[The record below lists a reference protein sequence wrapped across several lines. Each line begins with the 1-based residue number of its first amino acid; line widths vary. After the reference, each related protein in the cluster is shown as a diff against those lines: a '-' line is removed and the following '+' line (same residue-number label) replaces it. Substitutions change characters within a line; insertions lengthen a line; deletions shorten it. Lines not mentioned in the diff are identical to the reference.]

1 MLKFQS
7 PLTGDKDLRPKSG
20 RKPLQPKN
28 SPATPMTQIQ
38 ILKPK
43 QEWTEF
49 SVVKDSNKENHPI
62 YTTTPTKPI
71 VEPLDSSLAEE
82 LSAIKKKLE
91 RLRSDKERTEK
102 MLEERAMVLD
112 LQKKEL
118 EQRGEVQK
126 RLEIEVDRLY
136 RLKELH
142 SYSMQRI
149 SPIRTLREKEHEK
162 KMSEAQPLE
171 KETEELEE
179 SVGDNAMQSPSS
191 SWGSANSVSSQ
202 LVAVK

>member
-1 MLKFQS
+1 M
-7 PLTGDKDLRPKSG
+7 
-20 RKPLQPKN
+20 
-28 SPATPMTQIQ
+28 
-38 ILKPK
+38 
-43 QEWTEF
+43 
-49 SVVKDSNKENHPI
+49 
-62 YTTTPTKPI
+62 
-71 VEPLDSSLAEE
+71 DSSLAEE

-142 SYSMQRI
+142 SYSM
-149 SPIRTLREKEHEK
+149 
-162 KMSEAQPLE
+162 
-171 KETEELEE
+171 
-179 SVGDNAMQSPSS
+179 VSS
-191 SWGSANSVSSQ
+191 SA
-202 LVAVK
+202 

>member
-1 MLKFQS
+1 
-7 PLTGDKDLRPKSG
+7 
-20 RKPLQPKN
+20 
-28 SPATPMTQIQ
+28 
-38 ILKPK
+38 
-43 QEWTEF
+43 
-49 SVVKDSNKENHPI
+49 
-62 YTTTPTKPI
+62 
-71 VEPLDSSLAEE
+71 LDSSLAEE

-142 SYSMQRI
+142 SYSM
-149 SPIRTLREKEHEK
+149 
-162 KMSEAQPLE
+162 
-171 KETEELEE
+171 
-179 SVGDNAMQSPSS
+179 VSS
-191 SWGSANSVSSQ
+191 SA
-202 LVAVK
+202 

>member
-1 MLKFQS
+1 MLKLQS
-7 PLTGDKDLRPKSG
+7 PLTGEKNLRPKSG

-49 SVVKDSNKENHPI
+49 AVVKDSNKG
-62 YTTTPTKPI
+62 
-71 VEPLDSSLAEE
+71 EPSYPHHYPNKTHQE

-91 RLRSDKERTEK
+91 RLRSDRERTEK

-118 EQRGEVQK
+118 EQRGEAQK

-142 SYSMQRI
+142 SYSMRI

-162 KMSEAQPLE
+162 KMSEAQPLVNE
-171 KETEELEE
+171 AEELEE